1 MQKLIANSTLSVSR
15 SGWQGLTRRSAFACM
30 LALSAVLLLAQGIE
44 LGHSHED
51 LQSQLDC
58 QICLKHSSKGK
69 VLAAAGLSLNLRTL
83 SAYGI
88 DIPPV
93 APVLIL
99 PAPKSRAPPTVQ
111 HLI

>member
-1 MQKLIANSTLSVSR
+1 MQNFTAYRTMSVSR
-15 SGWQGLTRRSAFACM
+15 QGLFSLGRRSALACM

-69 VLAAAGLSLNLRTL
+69 VLVAAGISLNLRTL
-83 SAYGI
+83 SVYGV
-88 DIPPV
+88 DISPTVP
-93 APVLIL
+93 ALAL
-99 PAPKSRAPPTVQ
+99 PAPKSRAPPR
-111 HLI
+111 LINA

>member
-69 VLAAAGLSLNLRTL
+69 VLAAAGISLNLRSL

-88 DIPPV
+88 DIVPS
-93 APVLIL
+93 APVLVL
-99 PAPKSRAPPTVQ
+99 PTPKSRAPPSLFNT
-111 HLI
+111 